1 MSRVIANDVSHYI
14 NLSARK
20 KTQNTLLSCFLHGVR
35 LIVVLLFSSS
45 KFMYS
50 LTSFVITVLYTQGFF
65 FPGGT
70 RRNGVPA
77 PFLTQNFWL

>member
-1 MSRVIANDVSHYI
+1 MSRVIENDVSHYI

-20 KTQNTLLSCFLHGVR
+20 KTQNTFLSCSLHGVR
-35 LIVVLLFSSS
+35 LIVVLLLFSSS

-50 LTSFVITVLYTQGFF
+50 LTSFVITVLHIQGFF

-77 PFLTQNFWL
+77 PF